1 MYRWVSLQYTKIEVV
16 IKKVI
21 PILAARLVS
30 IGGLKARCY
39 GGAERLLLR
48 TVVEARMWI
57 GKRDMQ
63 SCKTA

>member
-1 MYRWVSLQYTKIEVV
+1 M
-16 IKKVI
+16 
-21 PILAARLVS
+21 VS

-39 GGAERLLLR
+39 DGVERLLLR

-57 GKRDMQ
+57 GKKGMQ